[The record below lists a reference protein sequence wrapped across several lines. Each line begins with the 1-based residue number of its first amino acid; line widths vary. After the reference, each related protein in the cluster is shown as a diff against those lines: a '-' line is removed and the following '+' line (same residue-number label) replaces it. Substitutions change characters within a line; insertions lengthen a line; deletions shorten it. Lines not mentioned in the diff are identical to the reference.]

1 MGKKFFEIKP
11 GVAIVS
17 DGKGGLRKQATRRN
31 AITTK
36 SQIVFLDHLAAT
48 CNVIG
53 SARTANVY
61 PASLYKLRRNDAEF
75 AEQWQRSLESGYA
88 TLEGLLLARARLSLA
103 LPDDDVMADN
113 AEAPLPDG
121 EKLDPEYALKLLSLH
136 RRVVRGG
143 SRDAGSPLRRSDEE
157 QTFNLLM
164 KKLDTLK
171 IRIECGDA
179 EA

>member
-1 MGKKFFEIKP
+1 
-11 GVAIVS
+11 
-17 DGKGGLRKQATRRN
+17 
-31 AITTK
+31 
-36 SQIVFLDHLAAT
+36 
-48 CNVIG
+48 
-53 SARTANVY
+53 
-61 PASLYKLRRNDAEF
+61 
-75 AEQWQRSLESGYA
+75 
-88 TLEGLLLARARLSLA
+88 
-103 LPDDDVMADN
+103 MADN
-113 AEAPLPDG
+113 AETPLPDG

-143 SRDAGSPLRRSDEE
+143 SRDAGLPLRRSDEE